1 MPVVK
6 IFIFLDLGKKSS
18 FSFRHY
24 LVNMFENRT
33 YRSQHN
39 KKGLISFNIT
49 VKESNL
55 NIQAEKDLTD
65 IALNAVLECR
75 NKIESYIRYCPEF
88 ATSLIPIQTD
98 IPGSAIIRDMLEAAR
113 LAKVGPMA
121 AVAGAVA
128 EYTGKALLEY
138 SQEVI
143 VENGGDVFIKS
154 ASETISTIYAGESP
168 LSMKF
173 GIKIKK
179 HDKAFGL
186 CTSSGTI
193 GHSKS
198 FGRADSAT
206 ILSDSCSLADA
217 LATQIGNLIKTDKDI
232 QTGLDFGKS
241 IPGIRGIVII
251 IGTNIGLWG
260 DMELVKLT

>member
-1 MPVVK
+1 LSISYVK
-6 IFIFLDLGKKSS
+6 PRSICSPQVL
-18 FSFRHY
+18 
-24 LVNMFENRT
+24 NMFENRI

-39 KKGLISFNIT
+39 KKGLVSFNIT
-49 VKESNL
+49 VKETNL

-65 IALNAVLECR
+65 IALKAVLECR
-75 NKIESYIRYCPEF
+75 NKIETYIRYCPEF
-88 ATSLIPIQTD
+88 VTSFVPIQTD
-98 IPGSAIIRDMLEAAR
+98 IPGSPIIRDMLEAGR
-113 LAKVGPMA
+113 LVNVGPMA

-128 EYTGKALLEY
+128 EYTGKALLKH

-143 VENGGDVFIKS
+143 VENGGDVFIKTD
-154 ASETISTIYAGESP
+154 SETISTIYAGKSP

-173 GIKIKK
+173 GIKFKK
-179 HDKAFGL
+179 NDKAFGL

-217 LATQIGNLIKTDKDI
+217 AATQIGNIVKTDKDI
-232 QTGLDFGKS
+232 QAGLDFGKS

-251 IGTNIGLWG
+251 IDKNIGLWG
-260 DMELVKLT
+260 DMELVRLQESHR